1 MKYRIASMVARE
13 SIGAS
18 GSKTKDIMLT
28 DPISA
33 LLFRM
38 STTYGTGARLKP
50 AVDAITKLE
59 VVDGSEVLMALS
71 GSEMDTLHFLETG
84 KLTLDYTD
92 NRPSRT
98 CYFNVRVLFG
108 RRLWDPLLALDPK
121 KFKNPQIKIT
131 YDATKVQAAATDM
144 TWEVYAE
151 VFDEKAITPTGFLRN
166 QEMRSYTPVTAAY
179 EDTEL
184 PTDLII
190 RKLMIQAQGY
200 GNALATVIDTIKLSE
215 DNDKKIPLDMDCHDL
230 ATLNGEWFGE
240 ISQYIGGVGDTT
252 YPFFGAPGYS
262 PRPTGLPVGTLE
274 DVYIHYNEGCKL
286 QLRATTVTTE
296 VQGIWKGILPYMTLG
311 VPFGDQEDINDW
323 YDVTKLRSLVLRIKG
338 GTAVPSGAAMNVVLQ
353 QLRKY

>member
-18 GSKTKDIMLT
+18 GSKIKDITLT

-33 LLFRM
+33 ILFRM

-59 VVDGSEVLMALS
+59 VVDGSEVLMSLS
-71 GSEMDTLHFLETG
+71 GSEMDALHFCETG

-98 CYFNVRVLFG
+98 CYFNLRVLFG
-108 RRLWDPLLALDPK
+108 RHIWDPLLALDPK
-121 KFKNPQIKIT
+121 RFRNPQLKIT

-144 TWEVYAE
+144 TWEVYGE
-151 VFDEKAITPTGFLRN
+151 VFDEKAITPIGFLRN
-166 QEMRSYTPVTAAY
+166 HEMRSYTPVTAAY
-179 EDTEL
+179 EDTDL

-190 RKLMIQAQGY
+190 RKLMVQAQGY
-200 GNALATVIDTIKLSE
+200 ANALATVIDTIKLSE
-215 DNDKKIPLDMDCHDL
+215 DNDKRIPLDMDCHDL

-240 ISQYIGGVGDTT
+240 ISQYIGGVGDSA
-252 YPFFGAPGYS
+252 YPFYGVPGYS
-262 PRPTGLPVGTLE
+262 PRPAAIPVTVKE
-274 DVYIHYNEGCKL
+274 SIAIIYNEGCQLKL
-286 QLRATTVTTE
+286 ETTTTTTE
-296 VQGIWKGILPYMTLG
+296 VQGIWKGLLPYMTLA
-311 VPFGDQEDINDW
+311 VPFGNQEDINDW
-323 YDVTKLRSLVLRIKG
+323 YDVTRLGSLILRIKG
-338 GTAVPSGAAMNVVLQ
+338 GTAVPSGAAMNIVLQ